1 MPALIALVCPSTTQ
15 LNRPRQDRG
24 TQRFPKQLADHL
36 QQLGVAQGL
45 VQPDQQQWAPDAHHG
60 RIIGIVCISDAKPV
74 QHIAELSTRE
84 HRLMMHLHCRR
95 GEGGTCQLLLA
106 EPLATAM
113 MVQPVPQP
121 RSFGRSKAPSWIFR
135 LQEPSLADAV
145 VTSSGHPGCQ
155 LRLQDLVH
163 HWQGMYHIRGVASS
177 LFAWVLHPQ
186 LFYPLL
192 HDAWHVLVY

>member
-74 QHIAELSTRE
+74 QHMAELSTRE

-121 RSFGRSKAPSWIFR
+121 RSFGKSQRTVMDLQVARAFSGRCGCHVEWASWLPASPSRSGA
-135 LQEPSLADAV
+135 SLAGDV
-145 VTSSGHPGCQ
+145 SHPKCCVEP
-155 LRLQDLVH
+155 LR
-163 HWQGMYHIRGVASS
+163 MGVA
-177 LFAWVLHPQ
+177 AAA
-186 LFYPLL
+186 LL
-192 HDAWHVLVY
+192 PCVAQCLACACL